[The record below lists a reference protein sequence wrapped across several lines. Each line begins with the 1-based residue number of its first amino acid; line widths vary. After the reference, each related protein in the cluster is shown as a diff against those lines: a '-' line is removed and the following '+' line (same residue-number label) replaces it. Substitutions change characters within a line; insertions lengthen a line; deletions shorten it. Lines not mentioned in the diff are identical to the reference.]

1 MENSTRSGRSNQIG
15 FMKEFIR
22 YRNTTEGI
30 EFCHYQIQKDLH
42 RNKSVY
48 TIQYSQGSMGSIP
61 YCDAV
66 IDENIDYINEIETS
80 LVNEYP
86 MEFITTDLYQLE
98 LDLSDFNEEI
108 TATLLGQLSRSIAW
122 NIKHSGL
129 GLLAVKLSKKDKI
142 LSTHLR
148 LNSNLNLHEILS
160 FDLGLMGLKPNQ
172 ISIENI

>member
-1 MENSTRSGRSNQIG
+1 
-15 FMKEFIR
+15 MKEFIR

-48 TIQYSQGSMGSIP
+48 TIQYSQDSMGSIP

-66 IDENIDYINEIETS
+66 IDENIDYINEIKTW
-80 LVNEYP
+80 LLNEYP
-86 MEFITTDLYQLE
+86 LEYIRTALYKLE
-98 LDLSDFNEEI
+98 LDLSDLNADI
-108 TATLLGQLSRSIAW
+108 TTTLIGQLSRSIAW

-148 LNSNLNLHEILS
+148 LNSNLNLHKMLS
-160 FDLGLMGLKPNQ
+160 LDIGHMGIKPNQ
-172 ISIENI
+172 IVIEQL